1 MAKKVIS
8 IKCTAALKAMLDG
21 DEAEQEGRPDSRH
34 QTGRAFQKRYFSRR
48 WDEAFT
54 AAKLTDDLHFHDI
67 RGTTVTLLAE
77 AGCSVGE
84 IAAVTGHS
92 VRSAQGIIDRYLA
105 RTAYLANA
113 AIDKFEAR
121 PVAGTKPEPAKWPTK
136 RN

>member
-1 MAKKVIS
+1 MHRRPEGNAGRYETAPQGSIVILS
-8 IKCTAALKAMLDG
+8 TK
-21 DEAEQEGRPDSRH
+21 
-34 QTGRAFQKRYFSRR
+34 TGRAFQKRYFARQ
-48 WDEAFT
+48 WDKVFSD
-54 AAKLTDDLHFHDI
+54 AKLTADLHFHDI

-92 VRSAQGIIDRYLA
+92 VRLAQDIIDKYLA

-121 PVAGTKPEPAKWPTK
+121 LAK
-136 RN
+136 RV